1 MTPTADTQE
10 CDLSP
15 LMGHQTTGKGKKK
28 MKKTLG
34 IIFAVMLVAAP
45 GLAQKVH
52 IDYAR
57 DFDFDSVQTFQYVDT
72 EDTAIKDNAI
82 MADRVVSMI
91 TKELREGGLREVQE
105 SPDLYVTYHFSSQEQ
120 KSYST
125 TSMGYGGYWDG
136 WGGWGGYDPFGGP
149 MMGTS
154 TTREYS
160 YEEGTLVIDA
170 YDSTEKKLV
179 WRGSGTVTVKSKPD
193 KQIKQV
199 ENILKKLGSRWDK
212 ILAGKGK

>member
-1 MTPTADTQE
+1 
-10 CDLSP
+10 
-15 LMGHQTTGKGKKK
+15 
-28 MKKTLG
+28 
-34 IIFAVMLVAAP
+34 
-45 GLAQKVH
+45 
-52 IDYAR
+52 
-57 DFDFDSVQTFQYVDT
+57 
-72 EDTAIKDNAI
+72 
-82 MADRVVSMI
+82 
-91 TKELREGGLREVQE
+91 
-105 SPDLYVTYHFSSQEQ
+105 
-120 KSYST
+120 
-125 TSMGYGGYWDG
+125 
-136 WGGWGGYDPFGGP
+136 